1 MRIRLA
7 NDADI
12 PVLQKL
18 VAHAATEL
26 AEKYGTPRM
35 DTGLMQ
41 CLKYGIDTKQAVVL
55 AEQEQPPDSK
65 NWEVIGWCAR
75 VHLPGLPPG
84 QVEGLGT
91 WTFEPFRR
99 ERVATD
105 MRKFADDHAR
115 RCGARVITGIAAK
128 DNVAG
133 VRSCL
138 DEGYEVVGYQM
149 RKVL

>member
-7 NDADI
+7 TPADL

-18 VAHAATEL
+18 VAHSASEL
-26 AEKYGTPRM
+26 EEKYGTPRM
-35 DTGLMQ
+35 DEGLMQ
-41 CLKYGIDTKQAVVL
+41 CMKHGIDTKQAVVV
-55 AEQEQPPDSK
+55 AEQEG
-65 NWEVIGWCAR
+65 EIVGWCAR

-91 WTFEPFRR
+91 WVHAPYRR
-99 ERVATD
+99 ERVGAD
-105 MRKFADDHAR
+105 MRSFADKHAKLL
-115 RCGARVITGIAAK
+115 GAKFVTGVAAK

-149 RKVL
+149 RKLL